1 MRRLNISRE
10 KSYCWGRFSFYFIL
24 PKPLSTHSAW
34 IETTGG
40 NAEERRRRRRRKNK
54 IDIKEEVIHFPL
66 VVRIWPDS
74 SVGQQTADRSSFN
87 YITQQ

>member
-1 MRRLNISRE
+1 MQRREEEEE
-10 KSYCWGRFSFYFIL
+10 K
-24 PKPLSTHSAW
+24 
-34 IETTGG
+34 
-40 NAEERRRRRRRKNK
+40 EEGKKK